1 MADEIR
7 LVYGS
12 AEDMSAAFKQG
23 AENLQDIS
31 QEMQSLASTL
41 EEGALKGTGGAAF
54 VDALRGKLAP
64 SLAKFIDKFQEL
76 DQDVQK
82 AIQAM
87 RRADEKSKKMLS

>member
-7 LVYGS
+7 LVYGT
-12 AEDMSAAFKQG
+12 AEEMSAAFKQG

-41 EEGALKGTGGAAF
+41 EEGALKGTGGQAF
-54 VDALRGKLAP
+54 VEAIRGKLTP
-64 SLAKFIDKFQEL
+64 SLAKFIEKFNEL
-76 DQDVQK
+76 DTDVQK